1 MEIAISIA
9 ALIVGCII
17 GWLAQKSRQQA
28 LITKNEML
36 TKQADETKDEAQR
49 QLAAVKEEAERRL
62 ESAKAEAQQNM
73 NNAKAEAQQQ
83 LDIAKREASERLE
96 ATKAEAQQQL
106 EATKKEASEQLAK
119 TKAEAQQQ
127 LEATKKEAS
136 EQLAK
141 TKAEAQ
147 QQLETLKKEASEQL
161 ARTKAEAQQQ
171 LEATKKEASEQ
182 LARTKAEAQQQL
194 EAVKKEA
201 SEQLEATKKE
211 ASDLLAKTKAEA
223 EAQQQKA
230 LAEKDAA
237 WNDIMKGQE
246 QRFNET
252 MARMSEQMKNAT
264 ADMLKDRQKEFAD
277 SSNQQLGQ
285 IVNPLRE
292 TIDKM
297 KQTMADTTLKQTE
310 MSSVLKDNIER
321 SMQQAMAAKKSAE
334 ELANAL
340 KHGSKVQGDW
350 GEAVLDELLTSQGLV
365 RGIHYDTQAVIR
377 DAQGNTVHTDDG
389 ATLRP
394 DVILHLDQR
403 REVIIDSKVSLTA
416 FLDYANADNEADR
429 QRFLKTHIDS
439 LQKHVKELSTKDYS
453 AYVQPPK
460 VRMDYVI
467 MFVPHTG
474 ALWTALNAQPDL
486 WRKAMEQNVFIADEQ
501 TLFAALRIISL
512 TWTQIRQAEN
522 HEQVYR
528 LANEMLDRVG
538 QFMKKYTAIGKALK
552 TATTAYDD
560 AERKLQPSGQ
570 SILQTCAKLQKLGAK
585 QSDKNPLPQL
595 IDIDEVAALT
605 PPAEDKDDN

>member
-17 GWLAQKSRQQA
+17 GWLAQKGRQQA

-96 ATKAEAQQQL
+96 ATKAEAQKQL

-119 TKAEAQQQ
+119 
-127 LEATKKEAS
+127 
-136 EQLAK
+136 
-141 TKAEAQ
+141 
-147 QQLETLKKEASEQL
+147 
-161 ARTKAEAQQQ
+161 
-171 LEATKKEASEQ
+171 
-182 LARTKAEAQQQL
+182 TKAEAQQQL

-211 ASDLLAKTKAEA
+211 AGDLLAKTKAEA

-252 MARMSEQMKNAT
+252 MTRMSEQMKNAT

-595 IDIDEVAALT
+595 IDIDEVAALVQ
-605 PPAEDKDDN
+605 PADDQDDN

>member
-28 LITKNEML
+28 LITQNEML
-36 TKQADETKDEAQR
+36 TKQADETKNEAQR

-83 LDIAKREASERLE
+83 LDIAKREASERLD

-106 EATKKEASEQLAK
+106 EAA
-119 TKAEAQQQ
+119 
-127 LEATKKEAS
+127 KKEAS

-161 ARTKAEAQQQ
+161 DT
-171 LEATKKEASEQ
+171 
-182 LARTKAEAQQQL
+182 
-194 EAVKKEA
+194 
-201 SEQLEATKKE
+201 TKKE

-252 MARMSEQMKNAT
+252 MTRMSEQMKNAT

-595 IDIDEVAALT
+595 IDIDEVAALAQ
-605 PPAEDKDDN
+605 PADDQDNN

>member
-49 QLAAVKEEAERRL
+49 QLAAVKVEAERRL

-119 TKAEAQQQ
+119 TK
-127 LEATKKEAS
+127 T
-136 EQLAK
+136 
-141 TKAEAQ
+141 
-147 QQLETLKKEASEQL
+147 
-161 ARTKAEAQQQ
+161 
-171 LEATKKEASEQ
+171 
-182 LARTKAEAQQQL
+182 EAQQQL

-211 ASDLLAKTKAEA
+211 ASEQLAKTKAEA

-538 QFMKKYTAIGKALK
+538 QFMKKFTAIDRALK
-552 TATTAYDD
+552 SATAAYDD
-560 AERKLQPSGQ
+560 ANRKLQPSGQ

-595 IDIDEVAALT
+595 IDIDEVAALA
-605 PPAEDKDDN
+605 PPAEGQDDN

>member
-127 LEATKKEAS
+127 LE
-136 EQLAK
+136 
-141 TKAEAQ
+141 
-147 QQLETLKKEASEQL
+147 TLKKEASEQL
-161 ARTKAEAQQQ
+161 AK
-171 LEATKKEASEQ
+171 
-182 LARTKAEAQQQL
+182 TKAEAQQQL

-595 IDIDEVAALT
+595 IDIDEVAALA
-605 PPAEDKDDN
+605 PPADDQDDN

>member
-127 LEATKKEAS
+127 LE
-136 EQLAK
+136 
-141 TKAEAQ
+141 
-147 QQLETLKKEASEQL
+147 TLKKEASEQL
-161 ARTKAEAQQQ
+161 EA
-171 LEATKKEASEQ
+171 L
-182 LARTKAEAQQQL
+182 
-194 EAVKKEA
+194 
-201 SEQLEATKKE
+201 KKE

-365 RGIHYDTQAVIR
+365 RGIHYDTQTVIR

-595 IDIDEVAALT
+595 IDIDEVAALA
-605 PPAEDKDDN
+605 PPADDQDDN

>member
-127 LEATKKEAS
+127 LE
-136 EQLAK
+136 
-141 TKAEAQ
+141 
-147 QQLETLKKEASEQL
+147 TL
-161 ARTKAEAQQQ
+161 
-171 LEATKKEASEQ
+171 
-182 LARTKAEAQQQL
+182 
-194 EAVKKEA
+194 KKEA

-246 QRFNET
+246 QRFNEI

-595 IDIDEVAALT
+595 IDIDEVAALA
-605 PPAEDKDDN
+605 PPADDQDDN

>member
-119 TKAEAQQQ
+119 TK
-127 LEATKKEAS
+127 T
-136 EQLAK
+136 
-141 TKAEAQ
+141 
-147 QQLETLKKEASEQL
+147 
-161 ARTKAEAQQQ
+161 
-171 LEATKKEASEQ
+171 
-182 LARTKAEAQQQL
+182 EAQQQL

-201 SEQLEATKKE
+201 SELLEATKKE

-595 IDIDEVAALT
+595 IDIDEVAALA
-605 PPAEDKDDN
+605 PPAEDQDDN

>member
-83 LDIAKREASERLE
+83 LDIAKKEASERLE

-127 LEATKKEAS
+127 LEA
-136 EQLAK
+136 
-141 TKAEAQ
+141 
-147 QQLETLKKEASEQL
+147 
-161 ARTKAEAQQQ
+161 
-171 LEATKKEASEQ
+171 
-182 LARTKAEAQQQL
+182 
-194 EAVKKEA
+194 VKKEA

-211 ASDLLAKTKAEA
+211 ASEQLEATKKEAGDLLAKTKAEA
-223 EAQQQKA
+223 DAQQQKA

-595 IDIDEVAALT
+595 IDIDEVAALA
-605 PPAEDKDDN
+605 PPAEDQDDN

>member
-9 ALIVGCII
+9 ALIMGCII

-96 ATKAEAQQQL
+96 TTKAEAQQQL

-127 LEATKKEAS
+127 LEA
-136 EQLAK
+136 
-141 TKAEAQ
+141 
-147 QQLETLKKEASEQL
+147 LKN
-161 ARTKAEAQQQ
+161 
-171 LEATKKEASEQ
+171 
-182 LARTKAEAQQQL
+182 
-194 EAVKKEA
+194 EA

-538 QFMKKYTAIGKALK
+538 QFMKKFTAIDRALK
-552 TATTAYDD
+552 SATAAYDD
-560 AERKLQPSGQ
+560 ANRKLQPSGQ

-595 IDIDEVAALT
+595 IDIDDIAVIA
-605 PPAEDKDDN
+605 PPAEDNEEGKI

>member
-36 TKQADETKDEAQR
+36 TKQADNTKDEAQR

-73 NNAKAEAQQQ
+73 NNAKAEAQQR

-96 ATKAEAQQQL
+96 T
-106 EATKKEASEQLAK
+106 
-119 TKAEAQQQ
+119 
-127 LEATKKEAS
+127 
-136 EQLAK
+136 
-141 TKAEAQ
+141 
-147 QQLETLKKEASEQL
+147 
-161 ARTKAEAQQQ
+161 TKAEAQQQ

-211 ASDLLAKTKAEA
+211 ANEQLAKTKAEA

-429 QRFLKTHIDS
+429 LRFLKTHIDS

-595 IDIDEVAALT
+595 IDIDEVAALVQ
-605 PPAEDKDDN
+605 PADDKDDN

>member
-136 EQLAK
+136 EQLAR

-161 ARTKAEAQQQ
+161 
-171 LEATKKEASEQ
+171 EATKKEAG
-182 LARTKAEAQQQL
+182 
-194 EAVKKEA
+194 
-201 SEQLEATKKE
+201 
-211 ASDLLAKTKAEA
+211 DLLAKTKAEA

-389 ATLRP
+389 TTLRP

-595 IDIDEVAALT
+595 IDIDEVAALA
-605 PPAEDKDDN
+605 PPADDQDDN

>member
-28 LITKNEML
+28 LITQNEML
-36 TKQADETKDEAQR
+36 AKQADEIKNEAQR

-127 LEATKKEAS
+127 LEATKKEAN
-136 EQLAK
+136 E
-141 TKAEAQ
+141 
-147 QQLETLKKEASEQL
+147 QLET
-161 ARTKAEAQQQ
+161 
-171 LEATKKEASEQ
+171 
-182 LARTKAEAQQQL
+182 
-194 EAVKKEA
+194 
-201 SEQLEATKKE
+201 TKKE

-252 MARMSEQMKNAT
+252 MTRMSEQMKNAT

-595 IDIDEVAALT
+595 IDIDEVAALA
-605 PPAEDKDDN
+605 PPAEDQDNN

>member
-1 MEIAISIA
+1 MEIEISIA
-9 ALIVGCII
+9 ALIVGGIR

-28 LITKNEML
+28 LITQNEML
-36 TKQADETKDEAQR
+36 AKQADETKNEAQR

-83 LDIAKREASERLE
+83 LAITKREANERLD
-96 ATKAEAQQQL
+96 AAKAEAQQQL
-106 EATKKEASEQLAK
+106 EAA
-119 TKAEAQQQ
+119 
-127 LEATKKEAS
+127 
-136 EQLAK
+136 
-141 TKAEAQ
+141 
-147 QQLETLKKEASEQL
+147 
-161 ARTKAEAQQQ
+161 
-171 LEATKKEASEQ
+171 
-182 LARTKAEAQQQL
+182 
-194 EAVKKEA
+194 KKEA
-201 SEQLEATKKE
+201 SEQLEAAKKEASEQLETAKKEASEQLETTKKEASEQLETTKKE

-453 AYVQPPK
+453 AYVQSPK

-595 IDIDEVAALT
+595 IDIDEVAALAQ
-605 PPAEDKDDN
+605 PADDQDNN

>member
-127 LEATKKEAS
+127 LEAVKKEAS

-141 TKAEAQ
+141 TKAEA
-147 QQLETLKKEASEQL
+147 L
-161 ARTKAEAQQQ
+161 QQ
-171 LEATKKEASEQ
+171 LEA
-182 LARTKAEAQQQL
+182 L
-194 EAVKKEA
+194 KKEA

-595 IDIDEVAALT
+595 IDIDEVAALA
-605 PPAEDKDDN
+605 PPADDQDDN

>member
-28 LITKNEML
+28 LITQNEML
-36 TKQADETKDEAQR
+36 AKQADETKNEAQR

-83 LDIAKREASERLE
+83 LDITKREASERLN

-106 EATKKEASEQLAK
+106 ETAKKEANEQLETTKKEASEQLE
-119 TKAEAQQQ
+119 T
-127 LEATKKEAS
+127 TKKEAS
-136 EQLAK
+136 DLLAK
-141 TKAEAQ
+141 TKTEAQ

-161 ARTKAEAQQQ
+161 ET
-171 LEATKKEASEQ
+171 
-182 LARTKAEAQQQL
+182 
-194 EAVKKEA
+194 
-201 SEQLEATKKE
+201 TKKE

-252 MARMSEQMKNAT
+252 MTRMSEQMKNAT

-595 IDIDEVAALT
+595 IDIDEVAALAQ
-605 PPAEDKDDN
+605 PADDQDNN

>member
-127 LEATKKEAS
+127 LEA
-136 EQLAK
+136 
-141 TKAEAQ
+141 
-147 QQLETLKKEASEQL
+147 
-161 ARTKAEAQQQ
+161 
-171 LEATKKEASEQ
+171 
-182 LARTKAEAQQQL
+182 
-194 EAVKKEA
+194 VKKEA

-211 ASDLLAKTKAEA
+211 AGDLLAKTKAEA

-538 QFMKKYTAIGKALK
+538 QFMKKYAAIGKALK

-595 IDIDEVAALT
+595 IDIDEVAALVQ
-605 PPAEDKDDN
+605 PADDQDDN